1 MGIETALIGGTVVGG
16 LMGNRAASKAAKAQT
31 YAADQS
37 TALNREQLEYIKNI
51 MAPYQ
56 QAGQSA
62 LPALQGFINQ
72 PADQFNF
79 SYDSYFKSPQYAAL
93 MGQQNEQALRA
104 GAATGGIRGG
114 DTQAALATIAPQ
126 LAMQAEDAARQNF
139 SLNQGARLNQFN
151 QLMGIAG
158 LGTGAANQV
167 GNAAQSF
174 GQTAGNNAL
183 NAGNAIAN
191 KYMMQNQNNQN
202 MLGGIGQI
210 GMAKYMG
217 LF

>member
-1 MGIETALIGGTVVGG
+1 MAIENFI
-16 LMGNRAASKAAKAQT
+16 MGNRDAKKAANAQR

-37 TALNREQLEYIKNI
+37 TALNREQLDYIKQI

-62 LPALQGFINQ
+62 LPALQGFVNQ

-79 SYDSYFKSPQYAAL
+79 SYDSYFQSPQYKAL

-167 GNAAQSF
+167 GNAAQTF
-174 GQTAGNNAL
+174 GQVAGNNAL
-183 NAGNAIAN
+183 NVGNAMAN
-191 KYMMQNQNNQN
+191 KYQQYNANRQGF
-202 MLGGIGQI
+202 LSDVLTSAFKFGGG
-210 GMAKYMG
+210 
-217 LF
+217 F

>member
-1 MGIETALIGGTVVGG
+1 MAIENFI
-16 LMGNRAASKAAKAQT
+16 MGNRDAKKAANAQR

-37 TALNREQLEYIKNI
+37 TALNREQLEYIKQI

-56 QAGQSA
+56 QAGQAA
-62 LPALQGFINQ
+62 LPALQGFVNQ

-79 SYDSYFKSPQYAAL
+79 SYDSYFQSPQYKAL
-93 MGQQNEQALRA
+93 IGQQNEQALRA

-114 DTQAALATIAPQ
+114 DTQAVLATIAPQ

-167 GNAAQSF
+167 GNAAQTF
-174 GQTAGNNAL
+174 GQVAGNNAL
-183 NAGNAIAN
+183 NVGNAMAN
-191 KYMMQNQNNQN
+191 KYQQYSANRQGF
-202 MLGGIGQI
+202 LSDVLTGAFKFGGG
-210 GMAKYMG
+210 
-217 LF
+217 F

>member
-1 MGIETALIGGTVVGG
+1 MAIENFI
-16 LMGNRAASKAAKAQT
+16 MGNRDAKKAANAQR

-37 TALNREQLEYIKNI
+37 TALNREQLEYIKQI

-79 SYDSYFKSPQYAAL
+79 SYDSYFKSPQYQAL
-93 MGQQNEQALRA
+93 MGQQNEQALRT

-114 DTQAALATIAPQ
+114 DTQAALAAIAPQ

-167 GNAAQSF
+167 GNAAQTF
-174 GQTAGNNAL
+174 GQVAGNNAL
-183 NAGNAIAN
+183 NVGNAMAN
-191 KYMMQNQNNQN
+191 KYQQYNANRQGF
-202 MLGGIGQI
+202 LSDVLTSAFKFGGG
-210 GMAKYMG
+210 
-217 LF
+217 F

>member
-1 MGIETALIGGTVVGG
+1 MAIENFI
-16 LMGNRAASKAAKAQT
+16 MGNRDAKKAANAQR

-37 TALNREQLEYIKNI
+37 TALNREQLEYIKQI

-62 LPALQGFINQ
+62 LPALQGFVNQ

-79 SYDSYFKSPQYAAL
+79 SYDSYFQSPHYKAL

-167 GNAAQSF
+167 GNAAQTF
-174 GQTAGNNAL
+174 GQVAGNNAL
-183 NAGNAIAN
+183 NVGNAMAN
-191 KYMMQNQNNQN
+191 KYQQYNANRQGF
-202 MLGGIGQI
+202 LSDVLTSAFKFGGG
-210 GMAKYMG
+210 
-217 LF
+217 F

>member
-1 MGIETALIGGTVVGG
+1 MSIGNF
-16 LMGNRAASKAAKAQT
+16 LMGNKDAKNAANAQR

-37 TALNREQLEYIKNI
+37 TALNREQLDYIKQI

-56 QAGQSA
+56 QAGQTA

-79 SYDSYFKSPQYAAL
+79 SYDSYFKSPQYQAL
-93 MGQQNEQALRA
+93 MGQQNEQALRT

-139 SLNQGARLNQFN
+139 SLNQGARLNQYN
-151 QLMGIAG
+151 MLQGLAG
-158 LGTGAANQV
+158 LGVGASNQV
-167 GNAAQSF
+167 GNAAQTF
-174 GQTAGNNAL
+174 GQVAGNNAL
-183 NAGNAIAN
+183 NVGNAMAN
-191 KYMMQNQNNQN
+191 KYQQYGQNRQGLLSDMMT
-202 MLGGIGQI
+202 
-210 GMAKYMG
+210 G
-217 LF
+217 LFKFGGGF